1 MVSVC
6 LFLLYCFG
14 ILVFYTIGMYF
25 ILKYNTNTS
34 VIIIYSI
41 HLMIVSVLLGWYP
54 YFVFYQMV
62 NDAGPFAVDKRKYYD
77 YA

>member
-1 MVSVC
+1 MVSVY
-6 LFLLYCFG
+6 LFLLYCLG

-25 ILKYNTNTS
+25 ILKYNTNIS

-62 NDAGPFAVDKRKYYD
+62 NDQGSFDIDRRKYYD

>member
-1 MVSVC
+1 MLSLY

-14 ILVFYTIGMYF
+14 ILVFYTIGMYY

-41 HLMIVSVLLGWYP
+41 HLMIVSVMLGWYP
-54 YFVFYQMV
+54 YFVFYQMI
-62 NDAGPFAVDKRKYYD
+62 NDQGPFTIDKRKYYD

>member
-1 MVSVC
+1 MVSVY
-6 LFLLYCFG
+6 LFLLYCVG
-14 ILVFYTIGMYF
+14 ILIFYSLGMYF

-41 HLMIVSVLLGWYP
+41 HLMIVSILLGWYP
-54 YFVFYQMV
+54 YFIFYQMV
-62 NDAGPFAVDKRKYYD
+62 NDYGSFEIDKRKYYD

>member
-1 MVSVC
+1 
-6 LFLLYCFG
+6 
-14 ILVFYTIGMYF
+14 
-25 ILKYNTNTS
+25 
-34 VIIIYSI
+34 
-41 HLMIVSVLLGWYP
+41 MIVSVLLGWYP